1 MMEAPVICDFIPMFH
16 DYTRTLLGNL
26 IELSK
31 AIGLAMQRMR
41 HEGIC
46 WG

>member
-1 MMEAPVICDFIPMFH
+1 MEAPVICDLIPMFH
-16 DYTRTLLGNL
+16 DYTRTMLGNL

-31 AIGLAMQRMR
+31 GIGLVMQRMW

-46 WG
+46 

>member
-1 MMEAPVICDFIPMFH
+1 MLATVICDFIPMFH
-16 DYTRTLLGNL
+16 AYTRTLLGNL

-31 AIGLAMQRMR
+31 AIGLVMQRMR
-41 HEGIC
+41 HPGIC

>member
-1 MMEAPVICDFIPMFH
+1 MEAPGICDFIPMFH

-31 AIGLAMQRMR
+31 ADWPGDAADAA
-41 HEGIC
+41 
-46 WG
+46 